1 MTKAFE
7 WSFVKEAL
15 KSVCQRKCGESEVC
29 VYIYKLI
36 AVIPCR
42 MSWKEFSG
50 TGSKEWHENPKES
63 SGQIGLI
70 HPTSTIFFVF
80 FLNL

>member
-15 KSVCQRKCGESEVC
+15 KAVCQRKCGESEVC

-42 MSWKEFSG
+42 MS
-50 TGSKEWHENPKES
+50 
-63 SGQIGLI
+63 
-70 HPTSTIFFVF
+70 
-80 FLNL
+80 